1 MTDDNN
7 SENDNANGNGN
18 DNDTLPPPHIY
29 VHLFFFFLTRS
40 CPPAQRPLDL
50 LNVPM
55 DAIVARSHKHVY
67 FASSAIF
74 IVK

>member
-7 SENDNANGNGN
+7 SDNDNANGNGD

-40 CPPAQRPLDL
+40 CPPAQRPSDL
-50 LNVPM
+50 LDAPI
-55 DAIVARSHKHVY
+55 DAIVALAQTCLFRLVRHFHR
-67 FASSAIF
+67 
-74 IVK
+74 